1 MHGKT
6 ILVIDDNQFILW
18 LIRDILRKQGYNIV
32 TASSGIT
39 GLKIANTLSPDL
51 IILDRRLHD
60 ITGDQILKIVK
71 RQKETRSIPVTML
84 SSISDRQQ
92 VMKSWTLGAS
102 DYIVKPFNIRTLIE
116 KVEHIIDPSKDK
128 LDRYYYV

>member
-116 KVEHIIDPSKDK
+116 KVERIIDPSKDK

>member
-1 MHGKT
+1 MHDKT

-18 LIRDILRKQGYNIV
+18 LIRDILKKQGYNIV
-32 TASSGIT
+32 TAGSGMT
-39 GLKIANTLSPDL
+39 GLKIANTLYPDL
-51 IILDRRLHD
+51 IILDRVLKD
-60 ITGDQILKIVK
+60 IAGDQILEIVK

-92 VMKSWTLGAS
+92 VMKSWTLGAN
-102 DYIVKPFNIRTLIE
+102 DYIVKPFNIQTLIE
-116 KVEHIIDPSKDK
+116 KVQRIIGPSGDI